1 MPAKTP
7 SSGEP
12 LPDPAKADAKT
23 VAAAAG
29 GGAVW
34 PAVGLCM
41 VARCDRPAS
50 AGTGRESANL
60 AGAHWRSALGS
71 GAALSGSPNCSQP
84 PDGSSVGAEK
94 GWEAAGAASGAVDCG
109 GGTAGV
115 CSGVRKLS
123 TAIGC
128 CRFRGGC
135 LTALVIRA
143 PAASVIRVTAAP
155 DCTGEEEGP
164 PRVQAVGA
172 AAEAGTMP
180 AALRRAT
187 QLLAQGPQR
196 LRRPQL
202 LPQLPPLSKG
212 CAGRRLGTRCGS
224 DPSLRPAALHSL
236 LRRLKRRQLPA
247 AYWMALRAQPLGQN
261 VSARRRVSAA
271 DTSAQPARAPGP
283 SQGSQRCTRIM
294 GSSSWTTDA
303 FVSYVWRVLQSRLP
317 GRLQK
322 LQDPKLKYTVRD
334 GNGLQ
339 PGPIRALHACC
350 AKKIDGWHMTGVKP

>member
-12 LPDPAKADAKT
+12 LPDPAKADPKT

-71 GAALSGSPNCSQP
+71 GAALSGSPNCSRP

-143 PAASVIRVTAAP
+143 PAASVIRITAAP

-164 PRVQAVGA
+164 PKVQAVGA
-172 AAEAGTMP
+172 AAEAGT
-180 AALRRAT
+180 
-187 QLLAQGPQR
+187 
-196 LRRPQL
+196 
-202 LPQLPPLSKG
+202 
-212 CAGRRLGTRCGS
+212 
-224 DPSLRPAALHSL
+224 
-236 LRRLKRRQLPA
+236 
-247 AYWMALRAQPLGQN
+247 
-261 VSARRRVSAA
+261 SARGIKAGDAA
-271 DTSAQPARAPGP
+271 SGAGTTKTAPPAVAAATAPSVKGLCRSP
-283 SQGSQRCTRIM
+283 AGNPLRI
-294 GSSSWTTDA
+294 
-303 FVSYVWRVLQSRLP
+303 
-317 GRLQK
+317 
-322 LQDPKLKYTVRD
+322 
-334 GNGLQ
+334 
-339 PGPIRALHACC
+339 
-350 AKKIDGWHMTGVKP
+350 